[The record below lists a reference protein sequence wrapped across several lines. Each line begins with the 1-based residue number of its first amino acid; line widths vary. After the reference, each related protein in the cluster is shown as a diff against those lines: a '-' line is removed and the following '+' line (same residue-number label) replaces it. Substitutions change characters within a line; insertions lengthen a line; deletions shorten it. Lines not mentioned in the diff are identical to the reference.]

1 MQCEVVHTAER
12 VRAEAIRLLEVQAQK
27 LQNITA
33 AVFFYQAKSPGQPR
47 FKGRLSRL
55 HLFVGEIASHIAKR
69 LLWPSLQRAI
79 ALANADFCLKI
90 LPLVVLLPDN

>member
-55 HLFVGEIASHIAKR
+55 HLFVGEIAESHSKEITVAIFAKSYC
-69 LLWPSLQRAI
+69 PS
-79 ALANADFCLKI
+79 
-90 LPLVVLLPDN
+90 